1 MHVWQKDR
9 LVLSFCFSRHRC
21 AGMTTACLRLHPVT
35 EKTFRIVG
43 GVLRAGVNQTQP
55 QLI

>member
-9 LVLSFCFSRHRC
+9 LVLSFCFSRHQC

-43 GVLRAGVNQTQP
+43 GVPRAGVNQTQP